1 MAKTPDSNATADDAG
16 RNDGRWADRGV
27 VPRSGGRSAW
37 VVVADEAIARFL
49 GSDPDVPGE
58 LHPLPALTDPA
69 AHAREGELH
78 VNEGGRRAGAVG
90 GQGAAGPRGGAGSS
104 VVASAG
110 LEDKHLEARAFAKRV
125 AARLAE
131 AHRQKQFEEL
141 TLMAAPRFLGLLRQ
155 ELDATVRAAVVH
167 ELDKD
172 LIHESDADI
181 ATRWQALARG

>member
-1 MAKTPDSNATADDAG
+1 MAKTSAPDASSDEPTRDA
-16 RNDGRWADRGV
+16 GRWADRGV

-37 VVVADEAIARFL
+37 VLVADEAIARFL
-49 GSDPDVPGE
+49 ASNPDVPGE
-58 LHPLPALTDPA
+58 LQPLPALTDPA

-78 VNEGGRRAGAVG
+78 TNEGGRRAGAVG
-90 GQGAAGPRGGAGSS
+90 GQGAGPRTGAGSS

-125 AARLAE
+125 AARLSE
-131 AHRQKQFEEL
+131 AHRQKQFDEL

-155 ELDATVRAAVVH
+155 ELDQSVRAVVVH

-172 LIHESDADI
+172 LIHASDADI
-181 ATRWQALARG
+181 ASRWQALGRA